1 MKKILDVILIENTN
15 KQDFISSFDVETQA
29 DWWNMLDELPN
40 LICMNVEES
49 FISEFR
55 NDSRVVSAEERR
67 EAYPAGLPDTY
78 SMTKNI
84 TATTPST
91 SLNGSDYAPLQFY
104 YDTNQIQS
112 PTGALIGSNSWL
124 DGATQITN
132 ATYSTRWTGKN
143 VDIVTLETGASTYG
157 PSNDLLNVHNTHP
170 DFKNPDDL
178 NTSRVVAMNW
188 PDLEDV
194 HNNQV
199 TTNKVFSSHGMGVLS
214 AAGGTICGFAKKA
227 SLRAVY
233 LTSEDGDVEVINAI
247 ISWHNSKAVNLYTG
261 VKNPTIVIGEWQ
273 YLQDRKHAIKVDDIL
288 SITTP
293 QGVVNRPGTTWGS
306 DFTPFTSRNIIP
318 FQVLNTATSTYEWR
332 IVFPSQTSY
341 TALLDAVDAMATA
354 GIVFVC
360 AGGNNGGVY
369 VKREQ
374 AQQTY
379 CTTVASPQ
387 VILIQYSSANGTPTA
402 SSTTT
407 WYNFIPYGPSG
418 AATAIDV
425 AAGKNSEAT
434 PILDGY
440 SNRGPGIDI
449 VGLGSSTWTSYPGQ
463 TYEDGNKWGMFS
475 GTSCA
480 APTVVG
486 KVACLMEEYFT
497 YNNVWPTP
505 EQTKSML
512 LAAAKKSVK
521 SVTTTTWNDVASAST
536 TISSK
541 ESESNSL
548 VRISSGAGA
557 NGAYQFTELAGTT
570 NLRAF
575 LNAFEFNTLNTTG
588 KRPLA
593 GGVYPRPN
601 LKTGDVAIT
610 DTTSVGPVPTVS
622 ITVTSTT
629 FTNGATF
636 PLANRAISA
645 GGSNTS
651 PQLSW
656 SVTGSTG
663 DVGYYRVFAVDDSN
677 FALFWDV
684 TNIPASTTSI
694 TENGTWPSGTT
705 INTIDAE
712 LQRSNGYYGPR
723 PTAQTGTKTYGFIV
737 TAYHSNGAMLG
748 FGELS
753 GIINTNTPQTYNLA
767 VTAPST
773 AAYIMTGSHRSGSV
787 ASSNNPSIV
796 INVGDTVN
804 FNLSASGGS
813 LSTHPFNIKTA
824 AVTGTGSRVTTG
836 TVTNNGRNT
845 AGTTSWNTGTGSTV
859 TPGTYYYICGN
870 HSSMQG
876 TITVRVATA

>member
-67 EAYPAGLPDTY
+67 EVYPAGLPPTY
-78 SMTKNI
+78 STTKTI

-112 PTGALIGSNSWL
+112 PAEALVGSNPWFDDAS
-124 DGATQITN
+124 QITN
-132 ATYSTRWTGKN
+132 ATYSARWTGKN
-143 VDIVTLETGASTYG
+143 VDIVTLEVGYSYG
-157 PSNDLLNVHNTHP
+157 PSDALQNVHNTHP

-178 NTSRVVAMNW
+178 TASRVVAMNW
-188 PDLEDV
+188 VDLEDAS
-194 HNNQV
+194 NNQV
-199 TTNKVFSSHGMGVLS
+199 TSNKVLSEHGMGVLS
-214 AAGGTICGFAKKA
+214 AAGGNICGFAKKA
-227 SLRAVY
+227 SLRATY
-233 LTSEDGDVEVINAI
+233 IGNDDGDIEIINAI
-247 ISWHNSKAVNLYTG
+247 ISWHNNKAVNSSTG
-261 VKNPTIVIGEWQ
+261 VNNPTIVIGEFQ
-273 YLQDRKHAIKVDDIL
+273 SLQDRKHAIKIDDIL
-288 SITTP
+288 SITTSEE
-293 QGVVNRPGTTWGS
+293 VVNRPGASWGS

-318 FQVLNTATSTYEWR
+318 FQVLNTSTSEYEWR
-332 IVFPSQTSY
+332 IVFPSQSPD
-341 TALLDAVDAMATA
+341 TALLNAVDALATA

-360 AGGNNGGVY
+360 AAGNNGGVY
-369 VKREQ
+369 TKREQ
-374 AQQTY
+374 AQQTF

-387 VILIQYSSANGTPTA
+387 VILIQYSSANGTPTTN
-402 SSTTT
+402 STTT

-425 AAGKNSEAT
+425 AAGQNSEAS

-449 VGLGSSTWTSYPGQ
+449 VGLGSSTWTAYPAQ
-463 TYEDGNKWGMFS
+463 TYADGNKWGMFS

-505 EQTKSML
+505 TQTKSML
-512 LAAAKKSVK
+512 LAAAKKCVEG
-521 SVTTTTWNDVASAST
+521 VTTTTWNNVASAST
-536 TISSK
+536 IISSK
-541 ESESNSL
+541 ESDSSSL
-548 VRISSGAGA
+548 VRISSGTNA
-557 NGAYQFTELAGTT
+557 NGGYQFTDLAGTT

-575 LNAFEFNTLNTTG
+575 LNAFEFDTLNTKG

-610 DTTSVGPVPTVS
+610 DTTSVGPIPTVN

-629 FTNGATF
+629 FVGGASI

-656 SVTGSTG
+656 TATGSTG
-663 DVGYYRVFAVDDSN
+663 DIGYYEVFAAEIGGN
-677 FALFWDV
+677 ILLWDV
-684 TNIPASTTSI
+684 TNIPSNTTSLAA
-694 TENGTWPSGTT
+694 NATWPSGTT

-712 LQRSNGYYGPR
+712 SQRNNGYYGPR
-723 PTAQTGTKTYGFIV
+723 FTAQTGTKTYIFYVAAI
-737 TAYHSNGAMLG
+737 HSNGSFLG
-748 FGELS
+748 YGELL
-753 GIINTNTPQTYNLA
+753 GNVNTNTPQTYNLA
-767 VTAPST
+767 VTAGGSS
-773 AAYIMTGSHRSGSV
+773 AYTMSGSHRSGSIP
-787 ASSNNPSIV
+787 SSNNPSIV
-796 INVGDTVN
+796 INVGDIVN
-804 FNLSASGGS
+804 FNLSAASGS
-813 LSTHPFNIKTA
+813 LATHPFNIKTA
-824 AVTGTGSRVTTG
+824 ATTGTGNRVTTG
-836 TVTNNGRNT
+836 TVSNNGRNT
-845 AGTTSWNTGTGSTV
+845 AGTTSWNTGTGTTV
-859 TPGTYYYICGN
+859 SPGTYYYICGN